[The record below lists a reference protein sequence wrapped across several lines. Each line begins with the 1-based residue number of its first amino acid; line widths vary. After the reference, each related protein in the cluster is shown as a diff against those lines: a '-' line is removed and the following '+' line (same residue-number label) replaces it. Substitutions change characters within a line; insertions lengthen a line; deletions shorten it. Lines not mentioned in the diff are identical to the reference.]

1 MEIALHVALFVV
13 ASVLLSLGNTLG
25 YHRLLTHRAF
35 KTHPLIR
42 NTLTLL
48 SATHSG
54 SPIVWVGL
62 HRVHHAF
69 SDEEGDPHST
79 NDGFWFAH
87 SGWLF
92 HTKNKWCSI
101 LLALSGFALQVR
113 YLLNDIQRLR
123 GQLKPDWQKMCRR
136 DLMKEPFMRFLDTP
150 LVIPSLFAL
159 QVVAAWLIAGWWGL
173 LWLWAMHVVQNN
185 TSWVINSIC
194 HWHGFGVSDA
204 KSKDQSRDVAALGW
218 ITNGDSYHNSHHL
231 YPASAKHAIHGGA
244 DLSWWVVCG
253 LARLGLASDIKLPK
267 GYAYPEWMV
276 HGRHYQLP
284 PIPPVAASPAPADH
298 AA

>member
-1 MEIALHVALFVV
+1 MEIALQVALFVAV
-13 ASVLLSLGNTLG
+13 SVLLSLGNTLG

-42 NTLTLL
+42 NTLTLF
-48 SATHSG
+48 SAMHSG
-54 SPIVWVGL
+54 SPVLWVGL

-92 HTKNKWCSI
+92 HTKNKWASI
-101 LLALSGFALQVR
+101 ALALSGFGLQLR
-113 YLLNDIQRLR
+113 YLLNDVQRLQ
-123 GQLKPDWQKMCRR
+123 GKLEPKWQKMCRR

-150 LVIPSLFAL
+150 LVIPALFAL
-159 QVVAAWLIAGWWGL
+159 QVTAAWLIGGWWGIV
-173 LWLWAMHVVQNN
+173 WLWAMHVVQNN

-194 HWHGFGVSDA
+194 HWEAFGVADP
-204 KSKDQSRDVAALGW
+204 KSKDRSRDVAALGL
-218 ITNGDSYHNSHHL
+218 ITNGDSFLNSHHL

-244 DLSWWVVCG
+244 DLSWGVVCL

-267 GYAYPEWMV
+267 GFPYPEWMV
-276 HGRHYQLP
+276 EGRHYVLP
-284 PIPPVAASPAPADH
+284 SAPKPATSADRAA
-298 AA
+298 